1 MKTKTPLE
9 FPLEV
14 KRGSTIVKIYRTVDR
29 GRDRFTVS
37 YHEGTRRT
45 LKQFADLDDARK
57 EAGIVAAKLNAGQGS
72 ALELTGKDRDAYLH
86 ALDKLK
92 ALKIGLVPAIDEYIE
107 AKKWDVPLAT
117 AARAYH
123 DSHAA
128 TIVTKTVQEV
138 VDELLATKRTDGAS
152 NAYMSDLHVKLNR
165 FARDFKTNISEVT
178 TKDIDTW
185 LRELK
190 LSGRSRN
197 HFRSTIVL
205 LFNFCKANGYLDRD
219 RAHAAEHTSVV
230 RKKLK
235 PIEIYS
241 PEDFAK
247 LLAVADDSTLPRLVF
262 GGLCGLRPTE
272 AKLIQW
278 QDVIWESKSI
288 RISADIAK
296 TRTRRLAPL
305 TDAAASWL
313 LKWKTAKGP
322 AISGEINDRMGALC
336 EKCGVKWKKNALRH
350 SFITYRLAIV
360 KDFTRVAFEA
370 GNSPQIIRSNYD
382 AVAQESEGKAWF
394 NLMPE
399 QAENVIQ
406 IAKGK

>member
-1 MKTKTPLE
+1 M
-9 FPLEV
+9 
-14 KRGSTIVKIYRTVDR
+14 DR

-219 RAHAAEHTSVV
+219 RAHAG
-230 RKKLK
+230 RLRG
-235 PIEIYS
+235 
-241 PEDFAK
+241 
-247 LLAVADDSTLPRLVF
+247 LPR
-262 GGLCGLRPTE
+262 RRAAE
-272 AKLIQW
+272 AP
-278 QDVIWESKSI
+278 
-288 RISADIAK
+288 R
-296 TRTRRLAPL
+296 
-305 TDAAASWL
+305 
-313 LKWKTAKGP
+313 
-322 AISGEINDRMGALC
+322 
-336 EKCGVKWKKNALRH
+336 
-350 SFITYRLAIV
+350 
-360 KDFTRVAFEA
+360 
-370 GNSPQIIRSNYD
+370 
-382 AVAQESEGKAWF
+382 
-394 NLMPE
+394 
-399 QAENVIQ
+399 
-406 IAKGK
+406 